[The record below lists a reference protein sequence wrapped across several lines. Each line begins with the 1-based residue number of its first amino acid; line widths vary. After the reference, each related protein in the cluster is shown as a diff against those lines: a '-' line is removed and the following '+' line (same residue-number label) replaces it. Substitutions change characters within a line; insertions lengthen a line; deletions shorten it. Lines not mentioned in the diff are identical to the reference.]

1 MGSFIKSKYSTSIG
15 CGLPLW
21 LTSLT
26 AVVSATQENVMSHD
40 WTTSAGLFPLNAP
53 DLTKSLH

>member
-1 MGSFIKSKYSTSIG
+1 MGSFVI
-15 CGLPLW
+15 

>member
-1 MGSFIKSKYSTSIG
+1 MGSFVI
-15 CGLPLW
+15 

-53 DLTKSLH
+53 DLTKSLHWKNKEKKLIR